1 MMRYTCLIL
10 LMFFVCSANAQNR
23 QLLYNFNDLPQ
34 NLMSNP
40 GAETSFD
47 MHIGFPLLSGIHI
60 SAGSSGVSMYDIFQQ
75 GAPGSINKRIGDKL
89 DDLSRNDFFVVNQQM
104 EILSLG
110 WRDNRKRY
118 YSAGIYQELDAFLY
132 FPKDLAVLAYE
143 GNKDYIGR
151 DFKFSDAAFTADVL
165 NVFHVGFTNYYSE
178 DFNYGFRAKLYSG
191 VLNGYSVGNRGTFR
205 TEISPEGP
213 NLYRHYLS
221 DIDILVRTSGYAGL
235 LDSEDVM
242 GLNTLGILGE
252 RAFLGGNLG
261 LGLDAGF
268 TWYPTDQ
275 YRITGSILD
284 VGFINQTR
292 NVENY
297 RYYGDYETSGI
308 ELLFPGPGEKTTSY
322 WDVWENDLDRHL
334 KDETLYNSYITWRPV
349 KVNASIDFGFVE
361 NAEPCNCHEPMGRRR
376 YFNHVGL
383 HIFAMKRPRGLHYA
397 TTFSYDKTFNQFFRA
412 KVTYTAD
419 SFSYTNFGVLLSGR
433 LYNFN
438 VYLAADNLLGYT
450 NLAKARNASVQLGLQ
465 LIFNRE

>member
-1 MMRYTCLIL
+1 MMRYLGLIL
-10 LMFFVCSANAQNR
+10 LMLSLGSASAQNR

-47 MHIGFPLLSGIHI
+47 MHVGFPLLSGIHI
-60 SAGSSGVSMYDIFQQ
+60 GAGSSGVSFHDIFQQ
-75 GAPGSINKRIGDKL
+75 GAPGSINNRIGEKL
-89 DDLSRNDFFVVNQQM
+89 ADLSRNDFFMVNEQL

-110 WRDNRKRY
+110 WRDGKKRY
-118 YSAGIYQELDAFLY
+118 FSAGIYQELDAFIY

-143 GNKDYIGR
+143 GNKDYIGQ

-165 NVFHVGFTNYYSE
+165 NVFHFGFTNYYSK

-191 VLNGYSVGNRGTFR
+191 ILNGQSVKNRGVFR

-213 NLYRHYLS
+213 NRYRHYLE
-221 DIDILVRTSGYAGL
+221 DIDILVRTSGYKDL
-235 LDSEDVM
+235 VDSEDVTGM
-242 GLNTLGILGE
+242 STMSELGKK
-252 RAFLGGNLG
+252 AFLGGNLG

-284 VGFINQTR
+284 VGFINQTK

-297 RYYGDYETSGI
+297 RYYGDYETDGI
-308 ELLFPGPGEKTTSY
+308 ELLFPGSGQNSPSY
-322 WDVWENDLDRHL
+322 WDEWEDDLDRHL

-349 KVNASIDFGFVE
+349 KVNASLDFGFIE
-361 NAEPCNCHEPMGRRR
+361 NAEPCDCHKPMGRRR

-397 TTFSYDKTFNQFFRA
+397 TTFSFDKTFNKNFRA
-412 KVTYTAD
+412 KVSYTAD
-419 SFSYTNFGVLLSGR
+419 SFSFTNIGLLVSGR
-433 LYNFN
+433 LHNLN

-450 NLAKARNASVQLGLQ
+450 NLARSRNASVQIGLQ
-465 LIFNRE
+465 LIFTKE